1 VPITEDGVDTIAF
14 LEASEG
20 VLALFGT
27 INRLL
32 HDFRRA
38 DFTTTPGTIVVPI
51 QDLLGATAFG
61 MVIKDMSG
69 NISVCVLP
77 CCVP

>member
-1 VPITEDGVDTIAF
+1 MDTIAF

-32 HDFRRA
+32 ADFRRA
-38 DFTTTPGTIVVPI
+38 NFTTTAQRTPGTIIVPI

-69 NISVCVLP
+69 NISVCVLLRCLP
-77 CCVP
+77 

>member
-1 VPITEDGVDTIAF
+1 MDTIAF

-32 HDFRRA
+32 PDLRRA
-38 DFTTTPGTIVVPI
+38 STTPGPSLL
-51 QDLLGATAFG
+51 DLLGATAFG

-69 NISVCVLP
+69 NINVCVLP
-77 CCVP
+77 RCIP